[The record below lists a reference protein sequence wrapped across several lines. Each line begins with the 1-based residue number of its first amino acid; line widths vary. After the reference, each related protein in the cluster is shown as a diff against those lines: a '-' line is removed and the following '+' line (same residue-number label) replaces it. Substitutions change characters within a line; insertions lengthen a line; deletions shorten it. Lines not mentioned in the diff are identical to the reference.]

1 MVPWVILVL
10 FTAALTVADGYLFV
24 PVSDGVHPDG
34 ELVPAS
40 LPTQVHTVLGG
51 TLSFLMVF
59 RTNTAYGKWWEARC
73 SWSGVGGTSRT
84 LAARLCCIL
93 KPDAVAPGT
102 ALAGWLAGCCTCAQL
117 PARLTDTALRVAT
130 VVFRTALA
138 ELMAVAVTLK
148 NHLRDAPTEVRDC
161 AGSSPDKHAPTAI
174 AMSC

>member
-73 SWSGVGGTSRT
+73 SWSGVGGPRH
-84 LAARLCCIL
+84 I
-93 KPDAVAPGT
+93 DALRDDGT
-102 ALAGWLAGCCTCAQL
+102 IIKYVSNLSALASPGEADDA
-117 PARLTDTALRVAT
+117 
-130 VVFRTALA
+130 
-138 ELMAVAVTLK
+138 LMAFQHRMCISAASPRM
-148 NHLRDAPTEVRDC
+148 HVRYV
-161 AGSSPDKHAPTAI
+161 
-174 AMSC
+174 